1 MYGEHYYALHI
12 DEGTEEKKVNNVP
25 KDTRLIKTRAVFKL
39 RSVWCQNLVLLH
51 HRASYVALEGRE
63 GETCSHGHIL
73 NIVIIQSLSNSEI
86 INILQRLQICISMYI
101 YYILIALYIYLHVHK
116 VTYM

>member
-39 RSVWCQNLVLLH
+39 RSV
-51 HRASYVALEGRE
+51 
-63 GETCSHGHIL
+63 
-73 NIVIIQSLSNSEI
+73 
-86 INILQRLQICISMYI
+86 
-101 YYILIALYIYLHVHK
+101 
-116 VTYM
+116 